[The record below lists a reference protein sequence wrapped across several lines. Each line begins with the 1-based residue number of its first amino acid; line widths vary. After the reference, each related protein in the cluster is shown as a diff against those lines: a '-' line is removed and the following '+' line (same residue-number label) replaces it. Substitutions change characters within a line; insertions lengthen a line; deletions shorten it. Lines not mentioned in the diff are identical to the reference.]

1 MKGVIISYIIL
12 WSHSEWI
19 STFTLNCKMKIFF
32 HLCVQCRKIW
42 LQVCSQIWKKL
53 PWPRFLLW
61 CEVKPAC
68 SPSKLKKMIFN
79 HLNNVY
85 ADFQNQLQYTFV
97 FTEIYVW
104 NSMSTTWQISKRL
117 YIKCLLIFLPN
128 FYAEHYW

>member
-1 MKGVIISYIIL
+1 
-12 WSHSEWI
+12 
-19 STFTLNCKMKIFF
+19 MKIFSI
-32 HLCVQCRKIW
+32 CVYNVEKYGSKCVHKSGKNC
-42 LQVCSQIWKKL
+42 L
-53 PWPRFLLW
+53 LLW

-68 SPSKLKKMIFN
+68 PPTKLKKMIFN

-117 YIKCLLIFLPN
+117 YIKRLLIFLPN
-128 FYAEHYW
+128 FYAENYW